1 MFIAYTTRCYKNSR
15 NLIESAAHS
24 TREEAARELFGKMPK
39 LKSCSTAVA
48 VNTVEGYK
56 TYGADI
62 RSISRRE
69 LPAPKATKAEVLALM
84 SKLYRILNTADHETK
99 AEWMTYDL
107 AGENGCACLDKI
119 MQSKAFTAD
128 ERQEFLDNL

>member
-1 MFIAYTTRCYKNSR
+1 MFIAYTTFRGK
-15 NLIESAAHS
+15 LIESVALP
-24 TREEAARELFGKMPK
+24 TREEAARDLFTKRPK

-48 VNTVEGYK
+48 VKIAAAYT
-56 TYGADI
+56 TYGSDV
-62 RSISRRE
+62 RSVTKWD
-69 LPAPKATKAEVLALM
+69 LPEPKATKAEVLALM

-119 MQSKAFTAD
+119 MQSKAFTPD
-128 ERQEFLDNL
+128 ERQEFLDTI